1 MRSFFLLA
9 VGLVLLTGCKERPEA
24 VPAPKPGIFRGAQAC
39 PDLTGAY
46 ALKREDTGWTLG
58 GEVLEQALKRTPKH
72 HSILVIESVNEDRM
86 VLRTQATQED
96 TKQAF
101 FAWRDKQPY
110 QYALWRHALTARS
123 TSEGILLEHDERK
136 KPNPVKVFPTARTF
150 EISGSHYDCKR
161 GWLVFKGEEE
171 PDVNNL
177 RSAQVRMTKSDGGGL
192 VATAKFSFEQTLS
205 LWCGDGCRPNIPL
218 PDGHKARWWH
228 ARVVADP
235 GNTPIDWEP
244 ILSHDDRP
252 LAIQNRYRDG
262 TLLRY
267 ARQEEPKEKESPPP
281 PPKMVAYDCPA
292 QRQIVERLSQPWL
305 TITDFT
311 CMATQCSVEGTAR
324 SNRAVSDAIRAMD
337 EQRVSGLDLELIEQR
352 GPEDIRFRVRVST
365 QSGLLKEGPACQALP

>member
-1 MRSFFLLA
+1 MGSPEGWRRQVTGVVWFSSNQPFRWALLVLHLAHLTEVFMRSFFLLA

-205 LWCGDGCRPNIPL
+205 LWCGDGCRPNTPFRTVTRHAGGMRGWWQTRAIRRSTGSPSSATTTDRL
-218 PDGHKARWWH
+218 PFKTVIGTGPFCAM
-228 ARVVADP
+228 P
-235 GNTPIDWEP
+235 GKRNPRKKNHR
-244 ILSHDDRP
+244 LHRP
-252 LAIQNRYRDG
+252 
-262 TLLRY
+262 
-267 ARQEEPKEKESPPP
+267 KW
-281 PPKMVAYDCPA
+281 
-292 QRQIVERLSQPWL
+292 WL
-305 TITDFT
+305 TT
-311 CMATQCSVEGTAR
+311 
-324 SNRAVSDAIRAMD
+324 
-337 EQRVSGLDLELIEQR
+337 
-352 GPEDIRFRVRVST
+352 
-365 QSGLLKEGPACQALP
+365 ALPSGKSWSVCLNPG